1 MKKKRKGE
9 HSTWA
14 SFRYIPNDA
23 EGDEF
28 MRMFKKYRNPEVI
41 GNWYRRGRRP
51 KNGRYDAG
59 GNANLQNAT
68 EFSLYIHGYHNPTL
82 DFDHIKSNAKY
93 WQDEARI
100 WNEKYWDLMK
110 SHQDTSIWAIIIWRI
125 KVFFNLNK

>member
-9 HSTWA
+9 HKTWA
-14 SFRYIPNDA
+14 SFRYIPNDE
-23 EGDEF
+23 EGQEF

-59 GNANLQNAT
+59 GNANLQVAT
-68 EFSLYIHGYHNPTL
+68 EFSLYIHGYHNPNL
-82 DFDHIKSNAKY
+82 DFDNVRSQINFWKN
-93 WQDEARI
+93 DARI
-100 WNEKYWDLMK
+100 WNERYWDLMK
-110 SHQDTSIWAIIIWRI
+110 SHQETSIWAIIIWRI